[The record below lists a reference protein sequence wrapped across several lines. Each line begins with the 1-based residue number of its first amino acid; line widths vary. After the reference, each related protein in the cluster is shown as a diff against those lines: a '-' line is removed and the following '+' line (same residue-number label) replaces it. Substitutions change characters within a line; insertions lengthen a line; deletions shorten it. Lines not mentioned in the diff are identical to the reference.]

1 MIESTK
7 LLIQDFKLWMHFL
20 KMGHDI
26 MALNEELKKQ
36 TVEDWKS
43 AGVEY
48 ATGINV
54 GDTPYPKPKIHFTVE
69 EVDFELGYSDGHG
82 TGWFALYKV
91 TPHPTGGTSKL
102 MINGEFYGLGRKD
115 VHDMADDGV
124 KHILDHRKE
133 NGDEV

>member
-1 MIESTK
+1 MIESN
-7 LLIQDFKLWMHFL
+7 KLWMLFL
-20 KMGHDI
+20 EKGHEI
-26 MALNEELKKQ
+26 MALEKELKKQ

-43 AGVEY
+43 AGVKY

-69 EVDFELGYSDGHG
+69 ELDFELGYSNGHG

-91 TPHPTGGTSKL
+91 TPFEGGGESKL

-124 KHILDHRKE
+124 QHILDYRKL
-133 NGDEV
+133 NGMNEDEV